1 MTVHEPTT
9 RKPSPGLKLLIDLGP
24 LAAFFAA
31 YALGGLMVA
40 TAVLMGATIAVL
52 ALGYAVE
59 RRIARMPLI
68 TAVVVLVLGG
78 LTLWLKDETFIK
90 RKPTVV
96 YLAFAAVLLIGQ
108 MMGRSPLKSL
118 LQLALELSEDG
129 WRRLT
134 LRWGFFF
141 IAMAAFNEVLW
152 RSVSTD
158 MWVKVKVFGFL
169 GLTLAFGALQ
179 IPLIRRTTL
188 AEGTP
193 SSPSDDSQRLPK

>member
-1 MTVHEPTT
+1 MA
-9 RKPSPGLKLLIDLGP
+9 KPSPGLKLLIDLGP

-40 TAVLMGATIAVL
+40 TAVLMGAAVAVV

-78 LTLWLKDETFIK
+78 LTLWLNDETFIK
-90 RKPTVV
+90 RKPTIV
-96 YLAFAAVLLIGQ
+96 YLAFAAILLVGQ
-108 MMGRSPLKSL
+108 MAGRSPLKSL
-118 LQLALELSEDG
+118 LQMAFELTEEG

-141 IAMAAFNEVLW
+141 IAMAIFNEIVW
-152 RSVSTD
+152 RSFSTD
-158 MWVKVKVFGFL
+158 IWVKVKVFGFL
-169 GLTLAFGALQ
+169 GLTLVFGALQ
-179 IPLIRRTTL
+179 VPLIRRTTL
-188 AEGTP
+188 AEGQSDP
-193 SSPSDDSQRLPK
+193 SADDSQRLSK